1 MIGKNV
7 LHAIRLWRHNLWL
20 MWRYDV
26 LLERGVT
33 TKYVDSIAFGKHATV
48 QSGSYIYGSRFG
60 HPVRFGDH
68 TVLAPGVIVLG
79 DGGFELG
86 ESSHLGP
93 RVVVTTQYGDS
104 RSDMLSPR
112 TKLKYLPVKIGR
124 GCWIG
129 SGSVVMPGVTLGECC
144 VVAPNSVV
152 FGKWPDGSHL
162 AGNPARP
169 IHGAAVESGVE
180 IGCAQAERREP
191 RGVCQT

>member
-1 MIGKNV
+1 MIGKN
-7 LHAIRLWRHNLWL
+7 LAHRFRLVRHNWTL
-20 MWRYDV
+20 MWRFDV
-26 LLERGVT
+26 LLEPGVT
-33 TKYVDSIAFGKHATV
+33 TKYIDSIEFGRHTTV
-48 QSGSYIYGSRFG
+48 QAGSYIYGSRFG

-104 RSDMLSPR
+104 RSDMLAPQ
-112 TKLKYLPVKIGR
+112 TTLKYAAVRIGR

-129 SGSVVMPGVTLGECC
+129 SGSVVMPGATLGERC

-152 FGKWPDGSHL
+152 FGRWPDGSHL
-162 AGNPARP
+162 AGNPARRTNA
-169 IHGAAVESGVE
+169 GD
-180 IGCAQAERREP
+180 AERRDDVGSPDAERPEP
-191 RGVCQT
+191 RGVCSS